1 MQWRLSHAPRSFLRL
16 LLLGTE
22 KSPHQPSEW
31 KSEAALNWNSKPACT
46 CNRPY
51 FQGQI
56 TAMVLIDL
64 SKAFDSLCNLTL
76 LSKLYQ
82 LGTSNKALQ
91 WFHSYLTN
99 REQCTRV
106 GTSLLEPLMV
116 THGVPQGWIP
126 GPMLFSLN
134 MTDLPGVT
142 KFSNIELYMDDTKIY
157 LLSSAQDIHSH
168 LEQIS

>member
-1 MQWRLSHAPRSFLRL
+1 
-16 LLLGTE
+16 
-22 KSPHQPSEW
+22 
-31 KSEAALNWNSKPACT
+31 
-46 CNRPY
+46 
-51 FQGQI
+51 
-56 TAMVLIDL
+56 
-64 SKAFDSLCNLTL
+64 
-76 LSKLYQ
+76 
-82 LGTSNKALQ
+82 
-91 WFHSYLTN
+91 
-99 REQCTRV
+99 
-106 GTSLLEPLMV
+106 MV

>member
-1 MQWRLSHAPRSFLRL
+1 
-16 LLLGTE
+16 
-22 KSPHQPSEW
+22 
-31 KSEAALNWNSKPACT
+31 
-46 CNRPY
+46 
-51 FQGQI
+51 
-56 TAMVLIDL
+56 MVLIDL

-99 REQCTRV
+99 REQCIRV

-116 THGVPQGWIP
+116 THGVPQGSIL

-134 MTDLPGVT
+134 MNDLPRVT
-142 KFSNIELYMDDTKIY
+142 KFSNIELYVDDKNISLKFCIGYPLMFGTDFLGSRTCCANHFQLSILCHISRVRY
-157 LLSSAQDIHSH
+157 LF
-168 LEQIS
+168 